1 MIVGHRKLNPHQHRF
16 EAANEEKDQRVRDIH
31 QADLLVIDRRHPL
44 VHHIQRW
51 APLCLQRLIDG
62 FEYRSMCHAALLLK
76 TSTNRT
82 SMNRIPLDRQTV
94 SEAWSN
100 RQ

>member
-1 MIVGHRKLNPHQHRF
+1 MIVRNRKLNPHQHRF
-16 EAANEEKDQRVRDIH
+16 KSTNHEKDQRIHDIH
-31 QADLLVIDRRHPL
+31 QADLLMIDRRHPL

-62 FEYRSMCHAALLLK
+62 FEYRSRVRHAALL
-76 TSTNRT
+76 
-82 SMNRIPLDRQTV
+82 PLLETREPQPV
-94 SEAWSN
+94 SEALSD